1 MARLAA
7 YVAMD
12 RQTHVHTDW
21 QTDVETDGSHFWHD
35 KGGGWGGV
43 GEGGAQREQL
53 ANGVF

>member
-53 ANGVF
+53 ANGDF